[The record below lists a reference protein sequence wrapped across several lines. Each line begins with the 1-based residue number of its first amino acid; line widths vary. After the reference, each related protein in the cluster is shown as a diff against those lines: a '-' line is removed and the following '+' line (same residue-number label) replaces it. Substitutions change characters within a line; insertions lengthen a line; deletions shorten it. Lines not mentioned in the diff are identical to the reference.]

1 MGMTIREIQG
11 HLLSCTAPKYR
22 LPLISAVTD
31 AVIEDMKA
39 WQSRSLES
47 LYPMCRWIKSFP
59 EAIEAVYPKTTIQ
72 LCIVHLV
79 RYPAIV
85 KSWQRNW
92 ERIIPFFDY
101 PRNTAYHLYHQCY
114 RIS

>member
-47 LYPMCRWIKSFP
+47 LYPI
-59 EAIEAVYPKTTIQ
+59 VY
-72 LCIVHLV
+72 LDCIHVKV
-79 RYPAIV
+79 RDNGTVGV
-85 KSWQRNW
+85 KAAGW
-92 ERIIPFFDY
+92 
-101 PRNTAYHLYHQCY
+101 L
-114 RIS
+114 